1 MDVTTFVL
9 ALVIS
14 CLTAVAGIIVGRE
27 VLERERRRGADT
39 LPPARLVESDAVQY
53 DPVAGE
59 RWVREAR
66 VAALRIFGEHG
77 EVTSDCVW
85 RECPPPPTVDGRLMS
100 NVLSR
105 ADWEIVGYRR
115 SARGRNAA
123 RKIAVWRLKG
133 VEAA

>member
-1 MDVTTFVL
+1 MTPFAGL
-9 ALVIS
+9 LSFLIS
-14 CLTAVAGIIVGRE
+14 CLVAVAGLLVARE
-27 VLERERRRGADT
+27 AMQRGQSRTADT
-39 LPPARLVESDAVQY
+39 SPPVRLVEPDPVQY

-66 VAALRIFGEHG
+66 VAALRIYGERG
-77 EVTSDCVW
+77 EVTSDDVW
-85 RECPPPPTVDGRLMS
+85 NACPPPDTVDGRLMS
-100 NVLSR
+100 SVLSR

>member
-1 MDVTTFVL
+1 LTPFSFVL
-9 ALVIS
+9 SLVVSMLVAL
-14 CLTAVAGIIVGRE
+14 AGIVAARE
-27 VLERERRRGADT
+27 VAQRDRRRQSDT
-39 LPPARLVESDAVQY
+39 APPVRLVEPEAVVY

-66 VAALRIFGEHG
+66 VAALRIFGERG
-77 EVTSDCVW
+77 EVTSDDVW
-85 RECPPPPTVDGRLMS
+85 NACPPPDTVDGRLMS
-100 NVLSR
+100 SVLSR
-105 ADWEIVGYRR
+105 AEWEIVEYRR